1 MEKRFDSLTIFEFG
15 QRFPTEEACLQYLSE
30 KKWGRWLCMPSVR
43 TQTFL

>member
-30 KKWGRWLCMPSVR
+30 KKWADGFVCPVCGHPC
-43 TQTFL
+43 